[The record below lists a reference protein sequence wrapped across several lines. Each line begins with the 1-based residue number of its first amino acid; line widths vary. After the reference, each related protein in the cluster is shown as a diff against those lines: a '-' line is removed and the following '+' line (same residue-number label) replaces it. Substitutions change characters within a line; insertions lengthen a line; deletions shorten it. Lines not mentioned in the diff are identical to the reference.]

1 MRNLGELMLYIESI
15 DFKDKAD
22 LKKQLEDFLSYS
34 DEMAKKSILTAL
46 KTLETVSEEELKEIK
61 EIIK

>member
-1 MRNLGELMLYIESI
+1 MRNLGELMLYIEAV

-22 LKKQLEDFLSYS
+22 LKSKLEGFLEAS
-34 DEMAKKSILTAL
+34 DELAKKSILTAL

-61 EIIK
+61 ESIK

>member
-22 LKKQLEDFLSYS
+22 LKKQLEEFLTYS
-34 DEMAKKSILTAL
+34 DELAKKSILTAL

>member
-22 LKKQLEDFLSYS
+22 LKRQLEEDVRRVRN
-34 DEMAKKSILTAL
+34 D
-46 KTLETVSEEELKEIK
+46 
-61 EIIK
+61 

>member
-22 LKKQLEDFLSYS
+22 LKKQLEEFLAYS

-46 KTLETVSEEELKEIK
+46 KTLETVAEEELKEIK